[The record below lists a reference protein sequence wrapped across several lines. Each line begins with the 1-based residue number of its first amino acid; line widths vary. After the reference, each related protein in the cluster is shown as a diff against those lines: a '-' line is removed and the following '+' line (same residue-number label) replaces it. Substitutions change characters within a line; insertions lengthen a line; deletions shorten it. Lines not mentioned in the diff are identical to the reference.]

1 MMTLEALRATLP
13 VYPIE
18 LQKPD
23 IRWWKTG
30 THGVDYVH
38 TFDSGVP
45 GPHVMINALTH
56 GNELCG
62 AIAVDALW
70 PPVCVR
76 HAGNSRC
83 RLPMWRRTSASTS
96 TIPTPR
102 ALSMRI

>member
-23 IRWWKTG
+23 IRRWQAG

-38 TFDSGVP
+38 TFDSGVA

-56 GNELCG
+56 GNELQLDG
-62 AIAVDALW
+62 ARVAYRLEAAVRRDLHVLGGEGDALI
-70 PPVCVR
+70 
-76 HAGNSRC
+76 
-83 RLPMWRRTSASTS
+83 RR
-96 TIPTPR
+96 R
-102 ALSMRI
+102 DVGVG